1 VDSAR
6 PDNNGDGT
14 SPATAWKTVHYAIG
28 QITNGDVLNVAE
40 GIYSVVANGEANS
53 PLTITQSNVTIQ
65 GAAGG
70 TSILE
75 GSSCASWSPGIE
87 IASAASNVTIR
98 NLAVRNFECDASD
111 TGVRI
116 ASGATG
122 SIIESCEIYNNDYG
136 IYVDESSPEIRKNRI
151 YDNYTGIYVYGG
163 TGIASPSISNNLIYD
178 TSGAMNN
185 GIYVSASSGTA
196 SPTIHHNTID
206 GGTSVGISTTSG
218 AGSGTPDIQYNIIT
232 NFGMYGIDD
241 SLGSNIDYNDVWNNT
256 SSNYGGLT
264 TPGLND
270 INPPNGLD
278 PLYQDPSIGNY
289 ELQFGSP
296 CIDKIPSGA
305 SDPVADDIDGNPRPQ
320 DGDLDGTAEH
330 DMGCYEYPVYTV
342 NVAIFPVGGGSI
354 TATGIN
360 CPGDCTETYISGT
373 NVTLT
378 ATPAPGY
385 QFDSWSGDL
394 SGSTNPDTV
403 TMDSNKSV
411 TAVFVPVYRT
421 LNVAISPDGGGSV
434 TATGIDCPGDC
445 TEIYFYGTNVTL
457 TATPAPG
464 YEFDSWSGDLSG
476 STNPDT
482 VTMDSSKSVTAFFAE
497 NIGNNPPDTPTAV
510 TPADEAIWAAGP
522 VTIDASAFSD
532 PEDDAQ
538 SETYWLVGRAD
549 RP

>member
-1 VDSAR
+1 MKQGLNFKGFGLVILICLLFCFPTSVWAVVYYVDSAR

-206 GGTSVGISTTSG
+206 GGTSVGISTNSG

-342 NVAIFPVGGGSI
+342 NVAIFPVGGG
-354 TATGIN
+354 
-360 CPGDCTETYISGT
+360 
-373 NVTLT
+373 
-378 ATPAPGY
+378 
-385 QFDSWSGDL
+385 
-394 SGSTNPDTV
+394 
-403 TMDSNKSV
+403 
-411 TAVFVPVYRT
+411 
-421 LNVAISPDGGGSV
+421 
-434 TATGIDCPGDC
+434 
-445 TEIYFYGTNVTL
+445 
-457 TATPAPG
+457 
-464 YEFDSWSGDLSG
+464 
-476 STNPDT
+476 
-482 VTMDSSKSVTAFFAE
+482 
-497 NIGNNPPDTPTAV
+497 
-510 TPADEAIWAAGP
+510 
-522 VTIDASAFSD
+522 
-532 PEDDAQ
+532 
-538 SETYWLVGRAD
+538 
-549 RP
+549 